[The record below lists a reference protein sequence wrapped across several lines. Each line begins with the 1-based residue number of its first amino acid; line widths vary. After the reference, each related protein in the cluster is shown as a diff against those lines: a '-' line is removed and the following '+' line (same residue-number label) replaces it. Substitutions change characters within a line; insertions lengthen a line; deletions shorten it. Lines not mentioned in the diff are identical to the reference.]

1 MKDPYAPKKKN
12 KGPMLYFKGTVL
24 VLIGL
29 WMNLNMQSA
38 QDVLTLDQGTTRA
51 IAFGIL
57 ILGIID
63 IFLAKLLFSQKKI
76 RK

>member
-12 KGPMLYFKGTVL
+12 KGPMLYFKGGVL
-24 VLIGL
+24 LLIGL

-38 QDVLTLDQGTTRA
+38 QDMLTLDEGMTRT
-51 IAFGIL
+51 IAFGVL

-63 IFLAKLLFSQKKI
+63 IFAAKLFFSQKKI